1 MALLALCLG
10 ACRAHAQ
17 PGADQRLFDLYYAFE
32 VTAYCSLVDERVTR
46 GFAARAGELRR
57 RSSLDDDALSNLR
70 GKAWQAAHAEWQ
82 NRGLGGFRT
91 WCRDEG
97 RQHADELAGH
107 APPRGDAAPPDLR
120 R

>member
-1 MALLALCLG
+1 VALLALCLD
-10 ACRAHAQ
+10 ACQAHAQ

-82 NRGLGGFRT
+82 NRGPGGFRG
-91 WCRDEG
+91 WCRTDGIAAARRFAGPG
-97 RQHADELAGH
+97 R
-107 APPRGDAAPPDLR
+107 AP
-120 R
+120 